1 MRRLLLI
8 LILLFPTTVIGEC
21 IVNKATLGDY
31 LETHGSSGGYTYPS
45 ERHGYSDGKKVMD
58 SLSRHFKD
66 LIPFL
71 VNDNYSETLICPP
84 EDLLEAL
91 QTGAYRCAC
100 QCRYSGR
107 DVPNIWPD
115 LLADYLERNGDKHS
129 PDEDLI
135 PVLRSA
141 LEDKWP
147 CGFTQRM
154 MHRIKYSWMWD
165 EDDFF
170 YGR

>member
-21 IVNKATLGDY
+21 LVNKATLGDY
-31 LETHGSSGGYTYPS
+31 LETHGSNGGYTYPS
-45 ERHGYSDGKKVMD
+45 ERHGYRDGPPMMG
-58 SLSRHFKD
+58 SLGWHFLD
-66 LIPFL
+66 LIS
-71 VNDNYSETLICPP
+71 VNNEFSEKLICLP
-84 EDLLEAL
+84 EDLVEDL
-91 QTGAYRCAC
+91 QTGSVICAC
-100 QCRYSGR
+100 TCRYSGR

-129 PDEDLI
+129 PDEYLI

-147 CGFTQRM
+147 CGFVQRT
-154 MHRIKYSWMWD
+154 MHRIKYSWMWEED
-165 EDDFF
+165 EFS
-170 YGR
+170 YGS

>member
-31 LETHGSSGGYTYPS
+31 LETHGSNGGYTYPS
-45 ERHGYSDGKKVMD
+45 ERHGYSAVKEVIG
-58 SLSRHFKD
+58 SLSHDFKD
-66 LIPFL
+66 LISIS
-71 VNDNYSETLICPP
+71 VNNKFSETLICPP
-84 EDLLEAL
+84 EDLLEAR
-91 QTGAYRCAC
+91 QTGSVICAC
-100 QCRYSGR
+100 TCRYSGR

-115 LLADYLERNGDKHS
+115 LLADYLERNGDRHS
-129 PDEDLI
+129 SDERLM

-165 EDDFF
+165 EDDFS